1 MHILRNCYFYK
12 IFAIKIAKAVCL
24 YLFLSHHPK
33 FKMKNVTNSM
43 YAQFGYMI
51 IAGGGFLFMPNFVL
65 SIFGMQPVDDVWI
78 RVLGLLALVFATYY
92 LTMIQNSVI
101 PYFRASVWG
110 RYLFCGG
117 LAAFVLLGIGE
128 KPLILFAAAEGGLA
142 VWTHLAMKR
151 ANQM

>member
-1 MHILRNCYFYK
+1 
-12 IFAIKIAKAVCL
+12 
-24 YLFLSHHPK
+24 
-33 FKMKNVTNSM
+33 MKNVTNSM
-43 YAQFGYMI
+43 YAQFGYML

-128 KPLILFAAAEGGLA
+128 KPLLLFAAAEGGLA
-142 VWTHLAMKR
+142 VWTHVAMKR